1 MESYYDIRGET
12 EAVPDEAHSPVAD
25 RSSEEAA
32 SAQTVEMT
40 HAESSP
46 ASAKE

>member
-1 MESYYDIRGET
+1 MESYYDMRGET

-32 SAQTVEMT
+32 SAQAVEMT
-40 HAESSP
+40 HAESPSQ
-46 ASAKE
+46 SA